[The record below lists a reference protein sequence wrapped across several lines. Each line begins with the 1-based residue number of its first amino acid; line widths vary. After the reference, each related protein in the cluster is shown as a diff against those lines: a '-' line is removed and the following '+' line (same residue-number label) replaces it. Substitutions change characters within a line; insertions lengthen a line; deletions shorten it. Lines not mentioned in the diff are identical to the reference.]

1 MERTVVCV
9 QLVDDH
15 AVVRAGIRAVLESHP
30 DMSVGVESASGEEG
44 YSHYFAEHPDVMI
57 LDIAMPGEGG
67 LSMLHRL
74 IQRDPEAKVLVLS
87 MYDDELMAIKAME
100 AGACGFVTKGARP
113 SLILEAVQKV
123 AAGEVFIENSM
134 AQKMALHHASR
145 GTGMN
150 ALTRR
155 EFEIFHLLADGKSVQ
170 DISDTLHLS
179 SKTVG
184 THRTRIMAKLGCRNV
199 AELARL
205 AIRHGVIQA

>member
-44 YSHYFAEHPDVMI
+44 YIHYFAEHPDVMI

-74 IQRDPEAKVLVLS
+74 MQRDPDAKVLVLS

-100 AGACGFVTKGARP
+100 AGARGFVTKGARP
-113 SLILEAVQKV
+113 SMILEAVQKV
-123 AAGEVFIENSM
+123 AAGGVFIENNI

-145 GTGMN
+145 GKGLDG
-150 ALTRR
+150 LTKR
-155 EFEIFHLLADGKSVQ
+155 EFEIFHMLAEGKGVQ
-170 DISDTLHLS
+170 DISKVLHLS
-179 SKTVG
+179 TKTVG

-199 AELARL
+199 AELARI

>member
-1 MERTVVCV
+1 VVCV

>member
-1 MERTVVCV
+1 MIRV

-15 AVVRAGIRAVLESHP
+15 AVVRQGVRAVLEQHP
-30 DMSVGVESASGEEG
+30 DIRVSVESASGEEG
-44 YSHYFAEHPDVMI
+44 YSHYFMEHPDVMI

-67 LSMLHRL
+67 LAMLHRL
-74 IQRDPEAKVLVLS
+74 MKRDPGAKVLVLS
-87 MYDDELMAIKAME
+87 MYDDELIAIKAME
-100 AGACGFVTKGARP
+100 SGARGFVTKGAP
-113 SLILEAVQKV
+113 PNLIVDAVRKV

-134 AQKMALHHASR
+134 AQKMALHH
-145 GTGMN
+145 TGKGKGLN

-155 EFEIFHLLADGKSVQ
+155 EFEIFHLLAEGKSVQ

-184 THRTRIMAKLGCRNV
+184 THRTRIMGKLKCGNV
-199 AELARL
+199 AVLTRL

>member
-1 MERTVVCV
+1 MVCV

>member
-1 MERTVVCV
+1 MIRV

-15 AVVRAGIRAVLESHP
+15 AVVRQGIRAVLEQHS
-30 DMSVGVESASGEEG
+30 DIRVSVESVSGEEA
-44 YSHYFAEHPDVMI
+44 YCHYLTERPDMMV

-67 LSMLHRL
+67 LAMLHRL
-74 IQRDPEAKVLVLS
+74 VKRDPEAKVLMLS
-87 MYDDELMAIKAME
+87 MYDDELIAIKA
-100 AGACGFVTKGARP
+100 GARGFVTKGAPP
-113 SLILEAVQKV
+113 SLILEAVRKV

-145 GTGMN
+145 GKGLD

-170 DISDTLHLS
+170 NISNALHLS
-179 SKTVG
+179 PKTVG
-184 THRTRIMAKLGCRNV
+184 THRTRIMGKLGCRNV

-205 AIRHGVIQA
+205 AIRHGMIQA